1 MFDRDPSAL
10 GRSLWINGES
20 YRIIGIMPQRFRS
33 YPDVDIW
40 LPLQLSPGSTD
51 PGSNYRIIGRLGNGV
66 SHQQAQYELDGL
78 TREYHSTYPASSRKG
93 TLVAQPLQA
102 FLMEKGREGLAVLF
116 AAVAFV
122 FLIACSNVA
131 ILILVRAAAS
141 TQVIA
146 IRAAM
151 GPSRP
156 RLVLSLLSESLL
168 LSLTG
173 GLLGLILAKES
184 LPLVLRLWPAN
195 IPLTASLAIDWHVLL
210 FTLAVAVF
218 SPLLFG
224 LAPVLK
230 LSRVNIAEV
239 LARTSRT
246 ASSSAEAVRSVRF
259 LVFAQMTLT
268 VMLLAGTMLLV
279 RSLLNLYSA
288 PLGFDPEHLVVGQ
301 ISLASERYH
310 ETRSTELLLDQVLRQ
325 LEALPGVDS
334 AAAVNGLPLDK
345 GLNLA
350 LHPVEVPSVMDH
362 DDEYR
367 AVTSGFFKTF
377 QIPLR
382 SGRFFTPADFTGS
395 EPVAIIN
402 ETMARRWWPNE
413 PTIGHYIQVHK
424 ELGPQFADV
433 PRQIVGVVAD
443 IHEKGPDLPSP
454 TTVYIPMSQTP
465 DQITAFSNKTF
476 LTSIVVRTSGDI
488 DLSNQIRSA
497 VQSGDPG
504 LPLASF
510 RRFNQVIDSSLANRR
525 FIALLT
531 TAFSGLALLLA
542 VLGIHGL
549 LNYQTRLRIREIAI
563 RMAVGA
569 SRADTLRMIVQQGAK
584 LIFFAVVAGLAGS
597 FIIKGLLGGLIYN
610 AQSSSVIL
618 ILATGLLVGLVA
630 MLISLLAALR
640 AASIEP
646 MAVLRNE

>member
-1 MFDRDPSAL
+1 
-10 GRSLWINGES
+10 
-20 YRIIGIMPQRFRS
+20 
-33 YPDVDIW
+33 
-40 LPLQLSPGSTD
+40 
-51 PGSNYRIIGRLGNGV
+51 
-66 SHQQAQYELDGL
+66 
-78 TREYHSTYPASSRKG
+78 
-93 TLVAQPLQA
+93 
-102 FLMEKGREGLAVLF
+102 
-116 AAVAFV
+116 
-122 FLIACSNVA
+122 
-131 ILILVRAAAS
+131 
-141 TQVIA
+141 
-146 IRAAM
+146 
-151 GPSRP
+151 
-156 RLVLSLLSESLL
+156 
-168 LSLTG
+168 
-173 GLLGLILAKES
+173 
-184 LPLVLRLWPAN
+184 
-195 IPLTASLAIDWHVLL
+195 
-210 FTLAVAVF
+210 
-218 SPLLFG
+218 
-224 LAPVLK
+224 
-230 LSRVNIAEV
+230 
-239 LARTSRT
+239 
-246 ASSSAEAVRSVRF
+246 
-259 LVFAQMTLT
+259 
-268 VMLLAGTMLLV
+268 
-279 RSLLNLYSA
+279 
-288 PLGFDPEHLVVGQ
+288 
-301 ISLASERYH
+301 
-310 ETRSTELLLDQVLRQ
+310 
-325 LEALPGVDS
+325 
-334 AAAVNGLPLDK
+334 
-345 GLNLA
+345 
-350 LHPVEVPSVMDH
+350 
-362 DDEYR
+362 
-367 AVTSGFFKTF
+367 
-377 QIPLR
+377 
-382 SGRFFTPADFTGS
+382 
-395 EPVAIIN
+395 
-402 ETMARRWWPNE
+402 MARRWWPNE